1 MSQLLLDTHVFIW
14 FSEDAPNLPTAVREK
29 IESADSVYLSI
40 VSLWEIAIKISIGKL
55 SLQTN
60 YHDIEAG
67 LVSLGIE
74 LIPISFADT
83 TRLIDLPLHH
93 RDPFDRLLIVQAIER
108 SLLLVSADEVFDA
121 YPVQLFW
128 Q

>member
-14 FSEDAPNLPTAVREK
+14 FSEDAPNLPVAVREK

-40 VSLWEIAIKISIGKL
+40 VSLWEIAIKISISKL

-83 TRLIDLPLHH
+83 IRLIDLPLHH
-93 RDPFDRLLIVQAIER
+93 RDPFDRLLIAQAIER
-108 SLLLVSADEVFDA
+108 SLLLVSADEVFDT

>member
-1 MSQLLLDTHVFIW
+1 
-14 FSEDAPNLPTAVREK
+14 
-29 IESADSVYLSI
+29 
-40 VSLWEIAIKISIGKL
+40 
-55 SLQTN
+55 
-60 YHDIEAG
+60 
-67 LVSLGIE
+67 
-74 LIPISFADT
+74 
-83 TRLIDLPLHH
+83 LIDLPLHH

>member
-1 MSQLLLDTHVFIW
+1 MSQLLLDTRVFIW
-14 FSEDAPNLPTAVREK
+14 FFEDAPNLPATVREK

-40 VSLWEIAIKISIGKL
+40 VSLWEIAIKVSISKL

-60 YHDIEAG
+60 YRDIEAG

-83 TRLIDLPLHH
+83 IRLIDLPLHH
-93 RDPFDRLLIVQAIER
+93 RDPFDLGDRWHGR
-108 SLLLVSADEVFDA
+108 
-121 YPVQLFW
+121 
-128 Q
+128 